1 MSVERLFPHPVI
13 SATLAVLWL
22 WLNQALGLGHIVLA
36 ALLAIT
42 VPHLVDR
49 VLAPARGEISVRR
62 ALAFAWLVLGDIVV
76 ANLTVARLIL
86 GRSDRL
92 RPAFVTVPLD
102 VERGWAITLL
112 ASTVSL
118 TPGTVSAEV
127 SEDKRSLLVHA
138 LTVREDEDLA
148 RHLKER
154 YERPIMELSI

>member
-1 MSVERLFPHPVI
+1 MTFDRLFPHPVI

-22 WLNQALGLGHIVLA
+22 WLNESLGLGHIVLGTLI
-36 ALLAIT
+36 ALV

-49 VLAPARGEISVRR
+49 MLPPARGGVSMRR
-62 ALAFAWLVLGDIVV
+62 LLAFAWLVLGDIIV
-76 ANLTVARLIL
+76 ANLAVARLIL

-92 RPAFVTVPLD
+92 RPAFVTVPID

-127 SEDKRSLLVHA
+127 SEDRRSLLVHA
-138 LTVREDEDLA
+138 LTVQEGEDLA

-154 YERPIMELSI
+154 YERPIMELSR